1 MHDDPADLGNAVDLA
16 EPQQLQQAL
25 AAHGYLADERLAT
38 SAWLALSMER
48 PLFCEGVPGVG
59 KTALAAG
66 MAGALG
72 GPLLRL
78 QCYEGIEVGQALYE
92 WDFPRQLLH
101 AREGLP
107 GGVWDERYLLERP
120 VLAALRAST
129 NGARAVLLVDEVD
142 RADDEFDALLLEVLS
157 DWAIT
162 IPELG
167 RVAAEVPPFVVVTS
181 NRTRDVHDA
190 LKRRCL
196 YHWIDLP
203 RRDQELAI
211 VRHHVPEARDG
222 MLAQV
227 LDAVTRLRALDL
239 VKPPGLAETI
249 DWVRA
254 LVLLGADGLD
264 DGLVE
269 RSLPAVVKHADDLAP
284 ARAALVGA
292 GGD

>member
-1 MHDDPADLGNAVDLA
+1 MDRAELA
-16 EPQQLQQAL
+16 RRLE
-25 AAHGYLADERLAT
+25 AHGYLADDHLAT
-38 SAWLALSMER
+38 SAWLALQMQR

-59 KTALAAG
+59 KTALAAA

-72 GPLLRL
+72 GQLFRL
-78 QCYEGIEVGQALYE
+78 QCYDGIEPEQALYE

-101 AREGLP
+101 ARSQAVDGTDEADSGL
-107 GGVWDERYLLERP
+107 WDEKYLLERP
-120 VLAALRAST
+120 VLAALRSST
-129 NGARAVLLVDEVD
+129 PEHRAVLLIDEVD

-157 DWAIT
+157 DWAIS

-167 RVAAEVPPFVVVTS
+167 RVVAEAPPFVVVTS

-203 RRDQELAI
+203 DRDRELAI

-222 MLAQV
+222 MLDQV
-227 LDAVTRLRALDL
+227 LGAVTRLRALGL

-254 LVLLGADGLD
+254 LTLLGVDDLADPLAE
-264 DGLVE
+264 LT
-269 RSLPAVVKHADDLAP
+269 LPAVVKHAEDLD
-284 ARAALVGA
+284 RAVLADLVGSGVA
-292 GGD
+292 P

>member
-1 MHDDPADLGNAVDLA
+1 MRDARELAD
-16 EPQQLQQAL
+16 AL
-25 AAHGYLADERLAT
+25 AQQGYLADDPLAT
-38 SAWLALSMER
+38 AAWLSLEMGR

-66 MAGALG
+66 MAAVLG
-72 GPLLRL
+72 GPLFRL
-78 QCYEGIEVGQALYE
+78 QCYDGIEASQALYE

-101 AREGLP
+101 VRTHQDETDRGVLEAS
-107 GGVWDERYLLERP
+107 VWDEQYLLERP

-129 NGARAVLLVDEVD
+129 APHRAVLLVDEVD

-157 DWAIT
+157 EWAIS

-196 YHWIDLP
+196 YHYIDLP
-203 RRDQELAI
+203 SRERERAI
-211 VRHHVPEARDG
+211 VLQHVPEARDG
-222 MLAQV
+222 MLDQV
-227 LDAVTRLRALDL
+227 LDAVARMRSMAL

-254 LVLLGADGLD
+254 LTLVGVEDLAEPLALLT
-264 DGLVE
+264 
-269 RSLPAVVKHADDLAP
+269 LPAVAKQAEDLDLAREALP
-284 ARAALVGA
+284 A
-292 GGD
+292 